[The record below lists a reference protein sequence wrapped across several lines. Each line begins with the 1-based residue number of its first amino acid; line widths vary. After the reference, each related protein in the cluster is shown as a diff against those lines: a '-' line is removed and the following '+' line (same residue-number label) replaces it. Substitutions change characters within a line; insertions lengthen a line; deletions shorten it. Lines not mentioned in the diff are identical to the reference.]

1 MLGSQ
6 FLPVPPKPCL
16 SKSGPSCLGMALG
29 SYTGANP
36 TRCRFRLRNEID
48 AQGVT
53 VGQYLEQHLRNG
65 WCSARRSPN
74 SLRLDWW
81 VRYWRFRTQDLQNL
95 SLSLKT
101 DEVVHLN
108 VVGSSEVAMG
118 LGMAICWL
126 EHATTSIHQFSCTF
140 LAELCVDIFAE
151 GVGGVICKS
160 LDSLLAVFVD
170 CFKHRKDEG
179 KGRPSR

>member
-1 MLGSQ
+1 MLSQSRMLSFQGFSSTQWRLLVNVNCSIDKGHGQIPVQAVTAMLGSQ

-65 WCSARRSPN
+65 
-74 SLRLDWW
+74 
-81 VRYWRFRTQDLQNL
+81 
-95 SLSLKT
+95 
-101 DEVVHLN
+101 
-108 VVGSSEVAMG
+108 
-118 LGMAICWL
+118 
-126 EHATTSIHQFSCTF
+126 
-140 LAELCVDIFAE
+140 
-151 GVGGVICKS
+151 
-160 LDSLLAVFVD
+160 
-170 CFKHRKDEG
+170 
-179 KGRPSR
+179 